1 MQVTREMVKQSQ
13 HLITDYMYK
22 GDNVGI
28 DLYLLNQE
36 KTHKEYTIPSI
47 PISYEKR
54 SFTDSDGNIKLDT
67 CLRYEDG
74 KVQSIIDVLYTTKAY
89 TVKTEIPDEIFAEDI
104 IKTCLENKQNIKKLP
119 CYTNAIQH
127 VIDNVKEEAL
137 ENESLIKENEMNYK
151 CYVYSTNMELL
162 GITNRLLS
170 SSTKGDYYILGEY
183 IGKSLEKLA
192 NERTKIII
200 DICVNN
206 EITLQLTDVF
216 LIKATDTSIAYA
228 EIDSS
233 GAKIKR
239 IDATYESIE
248 LNIPKNIA
256 LPNHNVNYDPMEY
269 LNHFTDMNERSEII
283 NFYKLN
289 KPNMTPKINVNK
301 YLIG

>member
-54 SFTDSDGNIKLDT
+54 SFIDSDGNIKLDT
-67 CLRYEDG
+67 CLRYEDS
-74 KVQSIIDVLYTTKAY
+74 KVQSIIDVLYATKAY
-89 TVKTEIPDEIFAEDI
+89 TVKTEIPDEIFAEDM

-119 CYTNAIQH
+119 CYISAIQH

-162 GITNRLLS
+162 GVANRLLL
-170 SSTKGDYYILGEY
+170 TNKGAYYILGEY
-183 IGKSLEKLA
+183 IGKNLD
-192 NERTKIII
+192 KIADDRDSVIV
-200 DICVNN
+200 DICINN
-206 EITLQLTDVF
+206 DITLQLTDVN
-216 LIKATDTSIAYA
+216 ITDATNTSVAYA
-228 EIDSS
+228 KLDLSM
-233 GAKIKR
+233 AKIKR
-239 IDATYESIE
+239 IDVMYESIE
-248 LNIPKNIA
+248 LNIPKQIA
-256 LPNHNVNYDPMEY
+256 LPNYHPNYSASEY
-269 LNHFTDMNERSEII
+269 FDHFSSMNGRSEIT

-289 KPNMTPKINVNK
+289 KPNMTPTVNVNK